1 MKKARQGEPFEVHFC
16 CTIQP
21 QRLFQRGNA
30 AARNRDFLLGG
41 IQRQKQRAAG
51 NGLDA
56 AKIMADDT
64 EAADFANLIEAA
76 LNPAGRE

>member
-16 CTIQP
+16 CTLQP

-30 AARNRDFLLGG
+30 AARNRNFLVGG

-51 NGLDA
+51 NGLDFFDMRKVHQVA
-56 AKIMADDT
+56 AMHAE
-64 EAADFANLIEAA
+64 EAVAIEA
-76 LNPAGRE
+76 LSS